1 MSAPCKIAAIRHAV
15 SALHGA
21 ADDGADTRRYAEV
34 LQQAGSDIDLLVEA
48 AEAMSRVQVN
58 WRAAANDIGKD
69 KQMRLRAA
77 IARVKAGAA

>member
-58 WRAAANDIGKD
+58 RRAAANDMGKD

-77 IARVKAGAA
+77 LSA